1 MGGSKGTVS
10 VRLATLADQSPAS
23 VKPLLEAVR
32 GSMAGATKG
41 SGTRKEFLDGADLSY
56 LAERAQAVVTN
67 PAIPHIT
74 DLWLAVRSPRETS
87 LRSARRSRR

>member
-41 SGTRKEFLDGADLSY
+41 SGTRKELLDGADLSY

-67 PAIPHIT
+67 PALQNGSEASIIGILPALVAT
-74 DLWLAVRSPRETS
+74 LSP
-87 LRSARRSRR
+87 